1 MHWENYT
8 QKWKHEPKSTF
19 SPYGW
24 QIPAERA
31 NAESISN
38 SDQEMCTGYA
48 GGLGSLGISC
58 LAFISTQCLRINF
71 VPLKVWNC
79 RLMLSLYTFDWPSS
93 EPLFSPLP
101 QLCSLAPSCLSSL
114 CRFISAT
121 SREVLEAFPQIIIY
135 IFYLNLFYFYKI
147 IDIFFILLLFSHF
160 YPFPFVPTLF
170 FHQLYLLPLH
180 GKQPLPR
187 SHHFPLRNIKTH
199 LIYLEGF
206 KAKPRLL
213 KVEHMAVLASLGD
226 GASPHISSHPSP
238 PIAPCLQCTMPDP
251 SCYLLTSPPTVVF
264 GWAPSALC
272 HPPPSLWKPPC
283 KSCVFCKPC

>member
-79 RLMLSLYTFDWPSS
+79 RVMLSLYTFDWPSS

-170 FHQLYLLPLH
+170 FHQLYLPPLH

-213 KVEHMAVLASLGD
+213 KVEHVAVLASLRD
-226 GASPHISSHPSP
+226 RASPHISSHPQPSHCSMLAVHHARPLLLPADFSPSCGFWLSPLSPVSP
-238 PIAPCLQCTMPDP
+238 PAFSLEATM
-251 SCYLLTSPPTVVF
+251 
-264 GWAPSALC
+264 
-272 HPPPSLWKPPC
+272 
-283 KSCVFCKPC
+283 